1 MTNRDGVVPVG
12 AKVTKNAEITQAEE
26 LTSDLLESAASAEPE
41 PQVGAPAVHRVTKAA
56 PKGGR
61 RLPPRKRK

>member
-1 MTNRDGVVPVG
+1 MVTVG

-26 LTSDLLESAASAEPE
+26 LTPDLLESAASAEPE
-41 PQVGAPAVHRVTKAA
+41 PQVEAPAVHRVTKAA
-56 PKGGR
+56 PKVGR

>member
-1 MTNRDGVVPVG
+1 MDFDGLVTVG

-26 LTSDLLESAASAEPE
+26 LTPDLLESAASSEPE
-41 PQVGAPAVHRVTKAA
+41 PQVEAPAVQRVTKAA

-61 RLPPRKRK
+61 RLPPRKKK

>member
-1 MTNRDGVVPVG
+1 MDRDGALAVG

-26 LTSDLLESAASAEPE
+26 LTPDLLASAASAEPE
-41 PQVGAPAVHRVTKAA
+41 PHVEAPAGERVTKTA

-61 RLPPRKRK
+61 RLPPRKKK